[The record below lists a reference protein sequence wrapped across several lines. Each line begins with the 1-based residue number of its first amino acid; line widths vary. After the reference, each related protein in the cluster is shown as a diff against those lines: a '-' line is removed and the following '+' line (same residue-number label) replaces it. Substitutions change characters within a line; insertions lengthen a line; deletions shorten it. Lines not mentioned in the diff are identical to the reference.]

1 MIYCQKCGA
10 QNDDNAQ
17 FCVGCGT
24 PFAQPQKNDVVS
36 KQPGKGLAIASLVC
50 GIVSFFWAGIVLG
63 ILALIF
69 GGVAKSKGYKGG
81 MATAGIVLGIIGL
94 ALYIILFVFLAELL
108 EEIFRSADFYSS
120 FYQYY

>member
-36 KQPGKGLAIASLVC
+36 KQPGKGLAIASMVC

-69 GGVAKSKGYKGG
+69 GGISTIVYCVVRYLCDKRNAIVRKRDVLVIIDFPRCFFKSNC
-81 MATAGIVLGIIGL
+81 AGEDASIV
-94 ALYIILFVFLAELL
+94 
-108 EEIFRSADFYSS
+108 
-120 FYQYY
+120 